1 MVIVTLSL
9 GMILVFM
16 IYVIP
21 KITDMYKDA
30 KVNLPS
36 LTQTVINISNFLQ
49 RNIYEILI

>member
-1 MVIVTLSL
+1 MVIIALSI

-30 KVNLPS
+30 KVNLPA
-36 LTQTVINISNFLQ
+36 LTQSVIDISNFLQ
-49 RNIYEILI
+49 RNVFEIII

>member
-1 MVIVTLSL
+1 MVIIVLSL

-30 KVNLPS
+30 KVNLPG
-36 LTQTVINISNFLQ
+36 LTQAVIDISDFLQ
-49 RNIYEILI
+49 KNIFSLII